1 MKIEKG
7 IILPIYDDKNNW
19 IGNIVINE
27 KLEVTDSLKKGYHIK
42 RGLLPSVETN

>member
-1 MKIEKG
+1 MKNEKG
-7 IILPIYDDKNNW
+7 IILPIYDEKNNW

-27 KLEVTDSLKKGYHIK
+27 KLEVIDNLKKGYHIK

>member
-1 MKIEKG
+1 MKNEKG

-27 KLEVTDSLKKGYHIK
+27 KLEVTDSLKNGYHIK
-42 RGLLPSVETN
+42 RGLKNE

>member
-1 MKIEKG
+1 MKSEKG

-19 IGNIVINE
+19 IGNIVINK
-27 KLEVTDSLKKGYHIK
+27 KLEATDNLKNGYHIK